1 MALQKGGQV
10 AEACTRRKLWRVSSC
25 ASPFT
30 YGGMLLRAISLLVL
44 LFALHFSMSE
54 VSANDEGSKTGE
66 LKEQYQ

>member
-1 MALQKGGQV
+1 MAEV
-10 AEACTRRKLWRVSSC
+10 CTRKERWRVSSR
-25 ASPFT
+25 ASIFT
-30 YGGMLLRAISLLVL
+30 DGGRRLRATPLLVL